1 MNKCSYPE
9 AVVRLLDSYRQ
20 VKRERKRDMRK
31 KEKTGSVSA
40 YMNQFGK
47 YFRKKLAAVYHFL
60 IAGTFT
66 DTDF

>member
-47 YFRKKLAAVYHFL
+47 YFRKTGSCISFSYCR
-60 IAGTFT
+60 
-66 DTDF
+66 DFY

>member
-47 YFRKKLAAVYHFL
+47 YFRKNETVRKSL
-60 IAGTFT
+60 
-66 DTDF
+66 

>member
-47 YFRKKLAAVYHFL
+47 YFESMKLFL
-60 IAGTFT
+60 
-66 DTDF
+66 